1 MSYLY
6 LAGAIFFEVFAT
18 MLLPLSQ
25 GFTHKIP
32 SIALILG
39 YMLSFYCLSHA
50 LQTIPLAIVYAT
62 WAGMGVFLVAVLS
75 YFIYSQSITLPAG
88 LGMMLIICGVTL
100 VNTYAKPAG

>member
-1 MSYLY
+1 
-6 LAGAIFFEVFAT
+6 

-62 WAGMGVFLVAVLS
+62 
-75 YFIYSQSITLPAG
+75 
-88 LGMMLIICGVTL
+88 
-100 VNTYAKPAG
+100 